1 MLTTR
6 LGWFG
11 AVAYALP
18 ILEVWLLTRLSE
30 DSANVMLIALQ
41 VVWVVALIGVTD
53 RCVRGSRAFRAA
65 GEAAK
70 LAAAEEAVRAAEP
83 EEARPELDA
92 PAPAPSAVPTQ
103 PAWPLE
109 SIVHPERRR
118 AQSHLRPRDELRRRS
133 HR

>member
-6 LGWFG
+6 LGWLG

-30 DSANVMLIALQ
+30 SGATRFLVLLQ
-41 VVWVVALIGVTD
+41 VLWVLALLVILD

-65 GEAAK
+65 ADAQPVDGFEGEGGGIATSSGDPGGGPPSPRS
-70 LAAAEEAVRAAEP
+70 AVR
-83 EEARPELDA
+83 
-92 PAPAPSAVPTQ
+92 S
-103 PAWPLE
+103 
-109 SIVHPERRR
+109 RR
-118 AQSHLRPRDELRRRS
+118 LITTDRRRS

>member
-30 DSANVMLIALQ
+30 RGATALLVALQ
-41 VVWVVALIGVTD
+41 AAWVVALIFVVD
-53 RCVRGSRAFRAA
+53 RCLRGSKAYRV
-65 GEAAK
+65 
-70 LAAAEEAVRAAEP
+70 AAAERAAD
-83 EEARPELDA
+83 EAAQAEREALAVANAHGGARGRSRRPGGEGPHVA
-92 PAPAPSAVPTQ
+92 ARRPAA
-103 PAWPLE
+103 
-109 SIVHPERRR
+109 RRTTGR
-118 AQSHLRPRDELRRRS
+118 RTILSKQRRGSH